1 MDAYRPITVTDDN
14 THLNTVK
21 GDFVG
26 KAEHKDNHVID
37 IDVFLGGDDFAE

>member
-1 MDAYRPITVTDDN
+1 MNAYRPITVTDDN

-26 KAEHKDNHVID
+26 KAEHKDYHVID
-37 IDVFLGGDDFAE
+37 SDVFLGGGDFAE